1 MASSFE
7 MDCEEIDELL
17 DSLNTSTP
25 NTENSD
31 LCSSQPNYSDDNEQ
45 NTIIIN
51 GKAYV
56 ET

>member
-25 NTENSD
+25 DAENSD
-31 LCSSQPNYSDDNEQ
+31 LYSSQPDYSDDDE
-45 NTIIIN
+45 
-51 GKAYV
+51 
-56 ET
+56 